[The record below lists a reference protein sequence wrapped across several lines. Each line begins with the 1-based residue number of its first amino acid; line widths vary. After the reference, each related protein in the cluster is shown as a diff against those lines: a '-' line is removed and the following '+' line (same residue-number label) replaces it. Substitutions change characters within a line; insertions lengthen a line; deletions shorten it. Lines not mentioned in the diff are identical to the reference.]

1 MMNVCVPTV
10 VHVIIR
16 AYGGRPR
23 FTCQFGHVVK
33 KSRDIFYY
41 IFSFFFFNA
50 LFPKLL
56 FTKQMVNQTTT
67 IVCPAANY
75 TYITLTCILIP
86 TH

>member
-41 IFSFFFFNA
+41 IFSFFFFFNA

-56 FTKQMVNQTTT
+56 FTKQMVNQTAT
-67 IVCPAANY
+67 IVCPTAN
-75 TYITLTCILIP
+75 
-86 TH
+86 